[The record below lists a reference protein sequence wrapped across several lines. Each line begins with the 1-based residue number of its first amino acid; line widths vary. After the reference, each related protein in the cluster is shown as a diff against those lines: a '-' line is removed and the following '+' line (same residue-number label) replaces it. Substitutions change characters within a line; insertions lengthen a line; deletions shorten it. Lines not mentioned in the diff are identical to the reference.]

1 MFNLYKMHMY
11 RASRATSTLVLGILF
26 AVFLFINSA
35 LASFVFGNALELML
49 GGGISATTNFTN
61 EYVYAAEIHNFFI
74 NTSDAFNILITIFTV
89 IFVHSDYSKGFIKNT
104 YNLFEEK
111 WKFVV
116 AKWTSLMTWV
126 SGVFWAY
133 SFLSIAI
140 SAIILDKF
148 RFEQIGDY
156 LRVAMVTWLGLV
168 AFLTIVF
175 LITSLFKSAA
185 GGMVIGIIIAS
196 GLLQTIEKLL
206 DLLIAKLAGANLQD
220 MVMNAVGVGEKSYF
234 KISDYCL
241 DSVYLSYSAE
251 MGAGDTVR
259 TILVFLAYIALGLGL
274 VILFVRKRDVR

>member
-220 MVMNAVGVGEKSYF
+220 MVMNAVGVGEQSYF

-274 VILFVRKRDVR
+274 AILFVRKRDVR

>member
-1 MFNLYKMHMY
+1 MFNVYKMHMY

-49 GGGISATTNFTN
+49 GGGVTASTNFTN
-61 EYVYAAEIHNFFI
+61 EYVYAADIHNFFV

-111 WKFVV
+111 WKFVI

-140 SAIILDKF
+140 SAIIIKKF
-148 RFEQIGDY
+148 SFDQFGDY
-156 LRVAMVTWLGLV
+156 FRVAMVTWLGLV

-206 DLLIAKLAGANLQD
+206 DLLIANLSGADLKD
-220 MVMNAVGVGEKSYF
+220 MVLNAVGASEKTYF

-241 DSVYLSYSAE
+241 DNVYLSYSAE